1 MSQQENNSNVFVPQ
15 TDINYPEIPD
25 QPILTPKK
33 IREVILDENYPY
45 LDKSFGARLRH
56 VAIYAG
62 IFTLVFPIQKIRY
75 GLKIVGRKNI
85 TKNKKLFKNGAMT
98 VCNHV
103 YRWDFLAVLQAV
115 KYRRIWFPARP
126 DNLYGS
132 DAGLIRGAG
141 GIPIPSTISA
151 SRKFNEAFD
160 KLHAKKKWIHVF
172 PEACR
177 WDFYQPIRPFKK
189 GAFSMAVRYD
199 VPVIPLVISYRD
211 PQKSWFHKLIGTKHP
226 LITISVGEP
235 ILIDKELSRK
245 EATNKLRLEAHAKMC
260 EMAGIKQNYWQPEG
274 D

>member
-98 VCNHV
+98 ACNHV

-151 SRKFNEAFD
+151 SRKFNEA
-160 KLHAKKKWIHVF
+160 L
-172 PEACR
+172 
-177 WDFYQPIRPFKK
+177 
-189 GAFSMAVRYD
+189 
-199 VPVIPLVISYRD
+199 
-211 PQKSWFHKLIGTKHP
+211 
-226 LITISVGEP
+226 
-235 ILIDKELSRK
+235 
-245 EATNKLRLEAHAKMC
+245 
-260 EMAGIKQNYWQPEG
+260 
-274 D
+274 